1 MGLFDEIDDF
11 NNNPQDFMS
20 SGMQERVR
28 SIMNMDKSGA
38 LNKIAKNADIG
49 FSDTEEPMSLASMN
63 NKYPSQ
69 KESIQEANIS
79 NSKLPKEILKSFK
92 EKNIDISSCEA
103 LDEITRRSSD
113 YRTSEKPLVTEQKV
127 SAPQTSQ
134 QIDYSVIK
142 AIVDESIRKYTSS
155 LKKSLITES
164 KDTSTNLRALKIGD
178 KFSFIDESG
187 NLYEAK
193 LTFVK
198 NLNEQKK
205 RG

>member
-1 MGLFDEIDDF
+1 MFDEIDAFAAD
-11 NNNPQDFMS
+11 PQGFMS
-20 SGMQERVR
+20 EDAQDRARAIMQMDRSG
-28 SIMNMDKSGA
+28 S
-38 LNKIAKNADIG
+38 LNKIAKSADVG
-49 FSDTEEPMSLASMN
+49 FTDSDADMNLESLQAKYAGASRPLN
-63 NKYPSQ
+63 EGTIPT
-69 KESIQEANIS
+69 
-79 NSKLPKEILKSFK
+79 NSRLPKEILQSFK
-92 EKNIDISSCEA
+92 ENNIDITGSAA
-103 LDEITRRSSD
+103 LDEITRRSVEK
-113 YRTSEKPLVTEQKV
+113 RVAEKPMVVETRQV
-127 SAPQTSQ
+127 AQQQTAQ

-155 LKKSLITES
+155 LKKSILSES
-164 KDTSTNLRALKIGD
+164 KEGSTNLRALKIGD